1 MQINLT
7 KDNIFLLLDA
17 LYSYQLDIEHGNDN
31 GSPYVWTET
40 QVELLIKKLDK
51 IIEKVKKV

>member
-51 IIEKVKKV
+51 LN